1 MSHRAPKYAPLQLSS
16 PRIPLQLF
24 LFGKHAPP
32 SPPPFF
38 NFATSFS
45 TALLSFLL
53 CLCFIGLHCIP
64 ATLSFIL
71 ARGIAFNSFD
81 TSKQVHACTLS
92 CPQLLCHLFAHTD
105 GQVLVI
111 PFYPPPLFHL
121 ISNAYN
127 YLSFSVYSI
136 YLLYHHLFLR
146 AAWKFTY
153 TSTHTVCKDNRTM
166 MGTGAG

>member
-45 TALLSFLL
+45 TALLSFLR
-53 CLCFIGLHCIP
+53 CLCFIGLYCIP

-105 GQVLVI
+105 GQVS
-111 PFYPPPLFHL
+111 FYSFLSSPTFPSNLKCIQLSLLFRLFYILTLPPLVLACSLEIHVYKH
-121 ISNAYN
+121 AYR
-127 YLSFSVYSI
+127 LQ
-136 YLLYHHLFLR
+136 
-146 AAWKFTY
+146 
-153 TSTHTVCKDNRTM
+153 
-166 MGTGAG
+166 G